1 MNTLTPEMESLK
13 ARLKSTWMSGDYG
26 TFAKF
31 LEPGA
36 IEFFR
41 RLDVA
46 RRTTVLDV
54 ACGAGQLA
62 LMAARAGAVVTGV
75 DIATNLI
82 DQARARAQAEG
93 LAVQFDEGDAEMVPY
108 GDGSFDLVVSL
119 IGAMFAPRPELV
131 AL

>member
-26 TFAKF
+26 HFAKF

-46 RRTTVLDV
+46 RGTTVLDV
-54 ACGAGQLA
+54 GCGAGQLPSWQ
-62 LMAARAGAVVTGV
+62 RA
-75 DIATNLI
+75 
-82 DQARARAQAEG
+82 
-93 LAVQFDEGDAEMVPY
+93 
-108 GDGSFDLVVSL
+108 
-119 IGAMFAPRPELV
+119 PEPW
-131 AL
+131 